1 MTYIYTSPPTA
12 INDSLKIKNKLF
24 DFTVSNESYAD
35 PQIVGTSKDYS
46 IQYDFY
52 QNIGI
57 DIVAETVFDYPCPY
71 ISEKVFRPISCKRP
85 FIVVGAAYTLKL
97 LQTLGFKT
105 FPNIINES
113 YDNIQD
119 PEQRLIAVVEEIN
132 NFVNRPISSII
143 NDVKESELI
152 LNYNFEHLLKFED
165 LELEK
170 IKNILN

>member
-1 MTYIYTSPPTA
+1 MTYIYISPPTA
-12 INDSLKIKNKLF
+12 INDSLKINNKLF

-52 QNIGI
+52 QCIGI
-57 DIVAETVFDYPCPY
+57 DIVTETVFDYPCPY
-71 ISEKVFRPISCKRP
+71 ISEKTFRPISCKRP
-85 FIVVGAAYTLKL
+85 FIIVGAAHTLKL

-105 FPNIINES
+105 FPNIVNES

-119 PEQRLIAVVEEIN
+119 PEQRLVAIIKEIN
-132 NFVNRPISSII
+132 NFVNRPISAII
-143 NDVKESELI
+143 NDVKKCETI
-152 LNYNFEHLLKFED
+152 LNHNFEQLLGFD
-165 LELEK
+165 DQELEK